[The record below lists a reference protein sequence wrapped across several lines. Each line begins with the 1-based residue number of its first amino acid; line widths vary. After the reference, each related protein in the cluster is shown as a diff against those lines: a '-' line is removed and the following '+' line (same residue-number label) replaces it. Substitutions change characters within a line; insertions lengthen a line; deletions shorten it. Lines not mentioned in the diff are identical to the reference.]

1 MVDKDIHTIPMGPSK
16 DLDPPNALTPAMKL
30 CVDRLNVLFVA
41 RPISTRRAIF
51 NAYLEKYGPGNPE
64 VPHDHWRPIL
74 RFALPYVCY
83 MFRSGPF
90 RDAYVRIG
98 IDPRKEAK
106 WAGYQTAI
114 FNFRTGNWRNQY
126 VAPPETTEAINIKSH
141 LFTGKDAG
149 TKVVCFS
156 FADILDPLVRKVL
169 DESPLREK
177 FDVPSPWCL
186 NVVDGRKRMGGIPR
200 RH

>member
-1 MVDKDIHTIPMGPSK
+1 
-16 DLDPPNALTPAMKL
+16 
-30 CVDRLNVLFVA
+30 
-41 RPISTRRAIF
+41 
-51 NAYLEKYGPGNPE
+51 
-64 VPHDHWRPIL
+64 
-74 RFALPYVCY
+74 

-90 RDAYVRIG
+90 RDAYVRHG

-126 VAPPETTEAINIKSH
+126 IAPTETTDEINTKSH
-141 LFTGKDAG
+141 LFTGKDVG
-149 TKVVCFS
+149 TKVLCFS

-177 FDVPSPWCL
+177 FDVNFPWCL

-200 RH
+200 RR